1 MEFANLNP
9 DAATGK
15 RAAAGDPMDI
25 GAFGEYFP
33 EQEYEAEDQC
43 GPCEG
48 DQLNAFGNT
57 LRCFNCQGY
66 GHRIEQCP
74 SARRTPGGPGKGGA
88 PGPKGGKGKGK
99 PTNMPHQNL
108 SKGAQGGPR
117 FGSCWTCGGPHFA
130 EQCPKGA
137 GKSGGKGFN
146 MIGTHWPT
154 PGEAQAQPQPRILGA
169 FRTVTTSNRFAAL
182 ISDDER

>member
-1 MEFANLNP
+1 M
-9 DAATGK
+9 G
-15 RAAAGDPMDI
+15 
-25 GAFGEYFP
+25 
-33 EQEYEAEDQC
+33 
-43 GPCEG
+43 
-48 DQLNAFGNT
+48 
-57 LRCFNCQGY
+57 
-66 GHRIEQCP
+66 
-74 SARRTPGGPGKGGA
+74 
-88 PGPKGGKGKGK
+88 
-99 PTNMPHQNL
+99 
-108 SKGAQGGPR
+108 R

-182 ISDDER
+182 ISDDDERNGDMGANEDCSQQQQQQKKQQHVAAATAQ